1 MAFANNM
8 TLVLNFIEKKLGLIP
23 LRDILP
29 APYDKN
35 SWAEEV
41 IKPLSLVSFSTYYGQ
56 KIEYRIDQS
65 TRRKNE
71 WYIIDESKIGNATIL
86 GVTDIKYS
94 TLGRDSLFYQ
104 TDTGYGMWDPYFGNF
119 GVDDVALS
127 QMRADITSLYNYS
140 IYPKFEAPNKF
151 RVEGLFNSDITSRL
165 GSFTVNLLVLHSDNL
180 LTIEPT
186 KMELFKSL
194 ACADVADYLVSNL
207 KHFENIETVYAQI
220 QLHLDE
226 LRDWAGKAETIREQM
241 ANSFVSPESNNTPC
255 IVCI

>member
-8 TLVLNFIEKKLGLIP
+8 TLVLDYIEKKLGLIP

-29 APYDKN
+29 EPYNKN
-35 SWAEEV
+35 SWADEV
-41 IKPLSLVSFSTYYGQ
+41 IKPISLVSFSTYYGQ
-56 KIEYRIDQS
+56 EVEYKIDSS

-71 WYIIDESKIGNATIL
+71 WYLIDESKIGNATIL
-86 GVTDIKYS
+86 GVKDIKYS

-104 TDTGYGMWDPYFGNF
+104 TDVGYGMFDPYLGNY
-119 GVDDVALS
+119 GVDDVMLS
-127 QMRADITSLYNYS
+127 QMRADITSIYNYG

-165 GSFTVNLLVLHSDNL
+165 GSFSVTLLIIHSDNL

-194 ACADVADYLVSNL
+194 ACADVADYLVTNL
-207 KHFENIETVYAQI
+207 KHYENIETVYAQI
-220 QLHLDE
+220 QLHLDD
-226 LRDWAGKAETIREQM
+226 LRDWAAKAEQIREQM
-241 ANSFVSPESNNTPC
+241 QSSFISPESSNTP
-255 IVCI
+255 IMFSI

>member
-8 TLVLNFIEKKLGLIP
+8 TLVLDFIEKKLGLIP

-29 APYDKN
+29 EPFNKD

-41 IKPLSLVSFSTYYGQ
+41 IKPISLVSFSTYYGQ
-56 KIEYRIDQS
+56 EIEYRIDAS

-71 WYIIDESKIGNATIL
+71 WYIIDEAKVGNATIL
-86 GVTDIKYS
+86 GVKDIKYS

-104 TDTGYGMWDPYFGNF
+104 TDVGYGMFDPYLGNYS
-119 GVDDVALS
+119 VDDVMLS
-127 QMRADITSLYNYS
+127 QMRADITSVYNYG
-140 IYPKFEAPNKF
+140 IYPKFEPPNRF

-165 GSFTVNLLVLHSDNL
+165 GSFTVTLLIIHSDNL

-186 KMELFKSL
+186 KMELFKTL

-207 KHFENIETVYAQI
+207 RHFENIETVYAQI

-226 LRDWAGKAETIREQM
+226 LRDWASKAEQLREQM
-241 ANSFVSPESNNTPC
+241 QNSFVSAESNNTPC
-255 IVCI
+255 ILCI